1 MRPAL
6 QRLVARPAARELL
19 RLLAGCEAAASN
31 YAPANPKS
39 VGNWKGVCGRH
50 YCDAF
55 GRQRGFASAPVAAKE
70 KEENSW
76 RETTGLNSKQPREGE
91 VPSSDESSTCDASKK
106 TLGEETT
113 SSLPSECHIRFD
125 QSSTANPKAPMTN
138 TTSAVVHNSTKVR
151 EDESRP
157 LWKEEMWT
165 HQELDFQTNLEV
177 PPVGDRYRLLD
188 SARYRHDLDLWA
200 LFLGYRKRIYGNE
213 GVRMFWSAISNRGI
227 RIPTSGP
234 LADRFWPTFVDF
246 GLENPDTLNEI
257 LTYADTILRIDGAY
271 WTKLYSRIVQKL
283 LTSQRGHLAQHWHS
297 KLIQNYPPGPR
308 NFAEMCRQVAYKSR
322 DLSTLKAIYRQSPYR
337 NIYAKIIPTLC
348 ERGHYKAALKWH
360 NFLLKQG
367 DIPSTAKVAFPLV
380 EYLTTYE
387 PVNAGDVIKDL
398 VAAGVESADEMSQ
411 GAKISREMMNL
422 IHGETLNIPE
432 KQYNDDLGAR
442 WFATKWI
449 SLDVAIDGVIALGVQ
464 EIGPLSLQAI
474 ALRES
479 QLENIYPRIEQLKA
493 GGVSVGTSLYSCAIE
508 SFSRDGKFDLLEGL
522 LRSDQHPNELEN
534 YELQESLLASY
545 ARVRDWPQYRRT
557 LEIRLLKSTTPEI
570 DKRNIE
576 LRLIAGNGDFSAIRH
591 GVEDM
596 IISGIE
602 FKRKTIAH
610 LIRCTLNPR
619 RPGRR
624 PVQLRHGRDR
634 TRDQGTDATDLDAIL
649 AMLKSIVRSDSFV
662 DPKQWH
668 EIIRRLGM
676 MGHLRTLGNLCLWL
690 ASIYGPA
697 NTVSGFPN
705 AENYRV
711 PASVPTSNPSHP
723 LHILFSPKLQRAIIE
738 WGFITNSR
746 HQSPSPRSVRL
757 RALPRARARSKM
769 TFGIFLLKRLNELG
783 VHIDTKAVRRAIFDR
798 LVTYYGPGVSNRRYN
813 EATREKIDALE
824 NVAKEIDHALDGVY
838 FSAAGV
844 GLKEMVEEM
853 GMVRLR
859 RLARRRAR
867 GKGVES
873 KDWRIERLR
882 SQLM

>member
-31 YAPANPKS
+31 YAPANLKS
-39 VGNWKGVCGRH
+39 VGNWKGVCGKH
-50 YCDAF
+50 HCEVF
-55 GRQRGFASAPVAAKE
+55 GRQRGLTSATVAAKE
-70 KEENSW
+70 KEEDSW
-76 RETTGLNSKQPREGE
+76 ERETTGLSPKQVHKRAM
-91 VPSSDESSTCDASKK
+91 PSSDESSTCDASKN
-106 TLGEETT
+106 TLGEERT
-113 SSLPSECHIRFD
+113 SFLPSERHTRFE
-125 QSSTANPKAPMTN
+125 QSSTANPKASITN
-138 TTSAVVHNSTKVR
+138 TTSALIHNSTKIR
-151 EDESRP
+151 DDELRP
-157 LWKEEMWT
+157 IWKEEMWT

-177 PPVGDRYRLLD
+177 PPQGNRYRLLD
-188 SARYRHDLDLWA
+188 SARYRHDLGLWA
-200 LFLGYRKRIYGNE
+200 LFLDYRKRIYGNE

-227 RIPTSGP
+227 QLPTSGS
-234 LADRFWPTFVDF
+234 LADRFWPTFVDY
-246 GLENPDTLNEI
+246 GLENPDVLNEI
-257 LTYADTILRIDGAY
+257 LTYADTILRTDGAY

-297 KLIQNYPPGPR
+297 RLIQNYPPGPR
-308 NFAEMCRQVAYKSR
+308 NFAEMCRQVAFKSR
-322 DLSTLKAIYRQSPYR
+322 DLTSLKAIYRQSPYR

-360 NFLLKQG
+360 NFLLKQR
-367 DIPSTAKVAFPLV
+367 DIPSSAKVAFPLV

-387 PVNAGDVIKDL
+387 PANAGDVIKDL

-449 SLDVAIDGVIALGVQ
+449 SLDVAIDGVLALGVQ

-474 ALRES
+474 ALRET
-479 QLENIYPRIEQLKA
+479 QLENIYPRIKQLKA
-493 GGVSVGTSLYSCAIE
+493 GGVSLGKSLYSCAIE
-508 SFSRDGKFDLLEGL
+508 SFSRDGKYDLLEGL

-534 YELQESLLASY
+534 YELQETLLASY
-545 ARVRDWPQYRRT
+545 ARARDWPQYRRT

-576 LRLIAGNGDFSAIRH
+576 LRIIAGNGDFSAIRH

-634 TRDQGTDATDLDAIL
+634 SQDHGTDLDAIL
-649 AMLKSIVRSDSFV
+649 TMLKSIVRSDSFV

-676 MGHLRTLGNLCLWL
+676 TGQLQTLGNLCLWL

-697 NTVSGFPN
+697 NTASGFPN

-711 PASVPTSNPSHP
+711 PTSVPTSNPSHP
-723 LHILFSPKLQRAIIE
+723 LHVLFSSKLQRAIIE

-746 HQSPSPRSVRL
+746 HQSPASPRSTQT
-757 RALPRARARSKM
+757 LPRARKPCKL
-769 TFGIFLLKRLNELG
+769 TFGIYLLKRLNELG

-813 EATREKIDALE
+813 EASREKIDALE
-824 NVAKEIDHALDGVY
+824 NVAREIDHALDGVY

-853 GMVRLR
+853 GMIRLR
-859 RLARRRAR
+859 RLARRRAK

-873 KDWRIERLR
+873 RDWRIERLR
-882 SQLM
+882 SQFM